1 MNDSEYDAS
10 TGALVKEAID
20 EARELIKLEV
30 ALAKAEVESEMTRMR
45 SAAIAFAVA
54 AFASTVATSMALF
67 AVAFASHAE
76 IAVAV
81 TAAVILGMVGALS
94 LATALRKLPTSFL
107 GRTRQRIVADIREL
121 GERAHGA

>member
-1 MNDSEYDAS
+1 
-10 TGALVKEAID
+10 
-20 EARELIKLEV
+20 
-30 ALAKAEVESEMTRMR
+30 LAKAEVESEMTRMR

-54 AFASTVATSMALF
+54 AFASTVATSIALF